1 MTSVSASG
9 GRSPVRLCRIVPQ
22 TNDPPAWLK
31 AGRAFS
37 FLAALTPRPLRR
49 SIVTVRI
56 PRPSSPLGFRSKGF
70 GASVI
75 VFPVIALQGR
85 QIAFERPCRH
95 PRAPRPEL
103 SGEVRNCHLSAS
115 NRSSDAI
122 NDLLNS
128 SSESIASSSDFI
140 FLFYKAKLHGLTCGF
155 QSLFLSIKTI
165 YMPFLAR
172 KSAFPVRRGQRK
184 GRWSRASIDPYPSLV
199 FQLSAASIPQ
209 SVNEVSVDP
218 LRGTTPPP

>member
-56 PRPSSPLGFRSKGF
+56 PRPSSPLDFRSTGF

-85 QIAFERPCRH
+85 QIAFERLCGH
-95 PRAPRPEL
+95 PRTSRPEP
-103 SGEVRNCHLSAS
+103 SGEVRNCQPKPSNRFSDLFHELTDSSAELSALV
-115 NRSSDAI
+115 N
-122 NDLLNS
+122 
-128 SSESIASSSDFI
+128 
-140 FLFYKAKLHGLTCGF
+140 
-155 QSLFLSIKTI
+155 
-165 YMPFLAR
+165 LA
-172 KSAFPVRRGQRK
+172 PVRN
-184 GRWSRASIDPYPSLV
+184 IDHENDEPAV
-199 FQLSAASIPQ
+199 IDVAQD
-209 SVNEVSVDP
+209 SVVTDPVSP
-218 LRGTTPPP
+218 HA

>member
-1 MTSVSASG
+1 MSASG

-56 PRPSSPLGFRSKGF
+56 PRHSSPLGFRSTGF

-85 QIAFERPCRH
+85 QIAFERLCGH
-95 PRAPRPEL
+95 PRTSRPEP
-103 SGEVRNCHLSAS
+103 SGEVRNCQPKPS
-115 NRSSDAI
+115 NRFSDLFHELTDSSA
-122 NDLLNS
+122 
-128 SSESIASSSDFI
+128 ESIASSSDFTEP
-140 FLFYKAKLHGLTCGF
+140 ARATCCSSARHGYGPTLPTRARLPLLPSSRHQGCARRAAPSWDASAPRCGL
-155 QSLFLSIKTI
+155 QA
-165 YMPFLAR
+165 P
-172 KSAFPVRRGQRK
+172 
-184 GRWSRASIDPYPSLV
+184 
-199 FQLSAASIPQ
+199 QL
-209 SVNEVSVDP
+209 P
-218 LRGTTPPP
+218 L

>member
-9 GRSPVRLCRIVPQ
+9 DRSPVRLCRIVPQ

-56 PRPSSPLGFRSKGF
+56 PRPSSPLGFRSTGF

-85 QIAFERPCRH
+85 QIAFERPCGH
-95 PRAPRPEL
+95 PRTSRTHVLLQGRQIAFERPCGHPRTSRTHVLLQGRQIAFERPCGHPRTSRSEL
-103 SGEVRNCHLSAS
+103 SGEARNCHLKPS
-115 NRSSDAI
+115 NRSSDSL
-122 NDLLNS
+122 NDMFS
-128 SSESIASSSDFI
+128 SPIRRSTALSSGS
-140 FLFYKAKLHGLTCGF
+140 GCGGSG
-155 QSLFLSIKTI
+155 QAC
-165 YMPFLAR
+165 AR
-172 KSAFPVRRGQRK
+172 PMEPCI
-184 GRWSRASIDPYPSLV
+184 SRCEPWKPPNRTDLID
-199 FQLSAASIPQ
+199 
-209 SVNEVSVDP
+209 
-218 LRGTTPPP
+218 

>member
-56 PRPSSPLGFRSKGF
+56 PRPSSPLGFRSTGF

-85 QIAFERPCRH
+85 QIAFERLCGH
-95 PRAPRPEL
+95 PRTSRPEP
-103 SGEVRNCHLSAS
+103 SGEVRNCQPKPS
-115 NRSSDAI
+115 NRFSDLFHELTDSSA
-122 NDLLNS
+122 
-128 SSESIASSSDFI
+128 ESIASTCAFESTSMDSQNVNYSLRFTAPAHAACCSS
-140 FLFYKAKLHGLTCGF
+140 AQHGYGST
-155 QSLFLSIKTI
+155 LS
-165 YMPFLAR
+165 PPAR
-172 KSAFPVRRGQRK
+172 LPWLPSSHHPSCARCVASSWDASAPRFGLQAP
-184 GRWSRASIDPYPSLV
+184 
-199 FQLSAASIPQ
+199 QL
-209 SVNEVSVDP
+209 P
-218 LRGTTPPP
+218 L

>member
-37 FLAALTPRPLRR
+37 FLADLTPRPLRR

-56 PRPSSPLGFRSKGF
+56 PRPSSPLGFRSTGF

-85 QIAFERPCRH
+85 QIAFERLCGH
-95 PRAPRPEL
+95 PRTSRPEP
-103 SGEVRNCHLSAS
+103 SGEVRNCQPKPS
-115 NRSSDAI
+115 NRFSGQHRWRRHGRACPAHDPPRQSFS
-122 NDLLNS
+122 L
-128 SSESIASSSDFI
+128 ASSS
-140 FLFYKAKLHGLTCGF
+140 LRLV
-155 QSLFLSIKTI
+155 
-165 YMPFLAR
+165 AR
-172 KSAFPVRRGQRK
+172 
-184 GRWSRASIDPYPSLV
+184 PSLV
-199 FQLSAASIPQ
+199 
-209 SVNEVSVDP
+209 N
-218 LRGTTPPP
+218 LRV

>member
-56 PRPSSPLGFRSKGF
+56 PRTSSPLGFRSTGF

-85 QIAFERPCRH
+85 QIAFERLCGH
-95 PRAPRPEL
+95 PRTSRPEP
-103 SGEVRNCHLSAS
+103 SGEVRNCQPKPS
-115 NRSSDAI
+115 NRFSDLFHELTDSSA
-122 NDLLNS
+122 
-128 SSESIASSSDFI
+128 ESIASRGALLFCASTCAFESTIMDSKNVNYSLRFTAPARAACCSS
-140 FLFYKAKLHGLTCGF
+140 AQHGYGSTLP
-155 QSLFLSIKTI
+155 S
-165 YMPFLAR
+165 PAR
-172 KSAFPVRRGQRK
+172 LP
-184 GRWSRASIDPYPSLV
+184 
-199 FQLSAASIPQ
+199 
-209 SVNEVSVDP
+209 
-218 LRGTTPPP
+218 

>member
-56 PRPSSPLGFRSKGF
+56 PRPSSPLGFRSTGF

-85 QIAFERPCRH
+85 QIAFERLCGH
-95 PRAPRPEL
+95 PRTSRPEP
-103 SGEVRNCHLSAS
+103 SGEVRNCQPKPS
-115 NRSSDAI
+115 NRFSDLFHELTDSSA
-122 NDLLNS
+122 
-128 SSESIASSSDFI
+128 ESIASSSDFTEP
-140 FLFYKAKLHGLTCGF
+140 ARATCCSSARHGYGSTH
-155 QSLFLSIKTI
+155 S
-165 YMPFLAR
+165 PPAR
-172 KSAFPVRRGQRK
+172 LPWLPSSHHPSCARCVASSWDASAPRFGLQAP
-184 GRWSRASIDPYPSLV
+184 
-199 FQLSAASIPQ
+199 QL
-209 SVNEVSVDP
+209 P
-218 LRGTTPPP
+218 L

>member
-56 PRPSSPLGFRSKGF
+56 PRPSSPLGFRSTGF

-95 PRAPRPEL
+95 PRTSRREL
-103 SGEVRNCHLSAS
+103 SGEVRNCHLKPS
-115 NRSSDAI
+115 NRSSDSL

-128 SSESIASSSDFI
+128 SSGSPD
-140 FLFYKAKLHGLTCGF
+140 
-155 QSLFLSIKTI
+155 
-165 YMPFLAR
+165 R
-172 KSAFPVRRGQRK
+172 RRGRARACSPSRP
-184 GRWSRASIDPYPSLV
+184 GRGRCSRAPSWTG
-199 FQLSAASIPQ
+199 
-209 SVNEVSVDP
+209 
-218 LRGTTPPP
+218 RGGSGRACGLPRMPCTSRGVP

>member
-9 GRSPVRLCRIVPQ
+9 GRIPVRLCRIVPQ

-56 PRPSSPLGFRSKGF
+56 PRPSSPLGFRSTGF

-95 PRAPRPEL
+95 PRTSRREL
-103 SGEVRNCHLSAS
+103 SGEVFNCHLKPS
-115 NRSSDAI
+115 NRSSDSL

-140 FLFYKAKLHGLTCGF
+140 Y
-155 QSLFLSIKTI
+155 
-165 YMPFLAR
+165 AR
-172 KSAFPVRRGQRK
+172 AACPRPNESGRRAG
-184 GRWSRASIDPYPSLV
+184 SRIRTAPRTTEPTYPETPSRP
-199 FQLSAASIPQ
+199 SRPRHRC
-209 SVNEVSVDP
+209 
-218 LRGTTPPP
+218 LRR

>member
-56 PRPSSPLGFRSKGF
+56 PRPSSPLGFRSTGF

-85 QIAFERPCRH
+85 QIAFERLCGH
-95 PRAPRPEL
+95 PRTSRPSGWHPRPPEPPDAPQARRCP
-103 SGEVRNCHLSAS
+103 SRRHL
-115 NRSSDAI
+115 
-122 NDLLNS
+122 
-128 SSESIASSSDFI
+128 
-140 FLFYKAKLHGLTCGF
+140 
-155 QSLFLSIKTI
+155 
-165 YMPFLAR
+165 FLAR
-172 KSAFPVRRGQRK
+172 
-184 GRWSRASIDPYPSLV
+184 
-199 FQLSAASIPQ
+199 SAAPRWRDFAPPNHPTNHYRYRYRISD
-209 SVNEVSVDP
+209 SHG
-218 LRGTTPPP
+218 RGRSTSPPCGHLSFVICHIIFRT

>member
-56 PRPSSPLGFRSKGF
+56 PRPSSPLGFRSTGF

-85 QIAFERPCRH
+85 QIAFERLCGH
-95 PRAPRPEL
+95 PRTSRREL
-103 SGEVRNCHLSAS
+103 SGDVLNRHLKPS
-115 NRSSDAI
+115 NRPSDSL

-140 FLFYKAKLHGLTCGF
+140 EDALYFSRCAI
-155 QSLFLSIKTI
+155 SLR
-165 YMPFLAR
+165 PF
-172 KSAFPVRRGQRK
+172 
-184 GRWSRASIDPYPSLV
+184 RWSQIL
-199 FQLSAASIPQ
+199 AA
-209 SVNEVSVDP
+209 
-218 LRGTTPPP
+218 